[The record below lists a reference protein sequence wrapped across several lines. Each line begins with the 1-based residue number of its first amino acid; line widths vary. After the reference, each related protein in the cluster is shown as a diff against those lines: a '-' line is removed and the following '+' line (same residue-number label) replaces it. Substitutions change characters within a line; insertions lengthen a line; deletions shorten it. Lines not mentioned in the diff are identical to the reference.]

1 MTTQLDSV
9 AAHYAAELDAR
20 LARVRDP
27 ERIRLRRAA
36 FERFEALGFPTTRA
50 EDWRHTPLG
59 PLPRTAYALT
69 NASVLVQAGVAPP
82 PLEGEV
88 RLTLGGGYVTAP
100 ARVRGDL
107 PTGVVL
113 GSLAE
118 LSAAAPDWLSAHLA
132 RHADV
137 RADAFAA
144 LNTAFLDDG
153 AVVYVPRG
161 GACAAPLHIV
171 HVAPDGPTPAV
182 SFPRTLIVVEAG
194 ATLDIVEQFVGGA
207 GAEHCT
213 NAVTEL
219 VAGPAARVRY
229 ARLVREA
236 KTVHHIGALHVALGR
251 DTQVSAHVVTL
262 GGGLVRHNLT
272 AVLAEPGADC
282 ALYGLHVSRGTQH
295 VDHHL
300 RVEHAAP
307 HGTSRELIRGILDD
321 RAHGVFTGRII
332 VRPGA
337 QRTDAKQTH
346 KSLLLSGTAQADS
359 RPQLEIYADDV
370 KCTHGATV
378 GQVDEEGVFYLRSR
392 GLPADAARSL
402 LVYAFAEE
410 SVASLVPA
418 DLHDQVRAEV
428 LARLPHGELLRDAP

>member
-27 ERIRLRRAA
+27 ERVRLRRAA
-36 FERFEALGFPTTRA
+36 FERFAALGFPTTRA
-50 EDWRHTPLG
+50 EDWRHTALG
-59 PLPRTAYALT
+59 ALPRTAYALA
-69 NASVLVQAGVAPP
+69 NASAPAEAGVEPP
-82 PLEGEV
+82 PLAGEA
-88 RLTLGGGYVTAP
+88 RLTLVAGHATAP
-100 ARVRGDL
+100 PRVCGDR
-107 PTGVVL
+107 PAGVVL
-113 GSLAE
+113 ESLAG
-118 LSAAAPDWLSAHLA
+118 LSPVAPDWLAAHLA

-137 RADAFAA
+137 HGDAFAA
-144 LNTAFLDDG
+144 LNTAFLEDG

-161 GACAAPLHIV
+161 DACPAPLHIV

-182 SFPRTLIVVEAG
+182 AFPRTLVVVEDG

-207 GAEHCT
+207 GAEHFT
-213 NAVTEL
+213 NSVTEL

-236 KTVHHIGALHVALGR
+236 ESVRHVGALHVRLGR
-251 DTQVSAHVVTL
+251 DTQVSAHIVTL

-272 AVLAEPGADC
+272 AVLADPGADC

-307 HGTSRELIRGILDD
+307 HGTSREVVRGILDD
-321 RAHGVFTGRII
+321 SAHGVFTGRII

-370 KCTHGATV
+370 KCSHGATV
-378 GQVDEEGVFYLRSR
+378 GALDADSLFYLRSR
-392 GLPADAARSL
+392 GIPEREAKAILVEAFLHEAVETVTEETLRTALTRALDAWWKRQGAG
-402 LVYAFAEE
+402 A
-410 SVASLVPA
+410 
-418 DLHDQVRAEV
+418 
-428 LARLPHGELLRDAP
+428 